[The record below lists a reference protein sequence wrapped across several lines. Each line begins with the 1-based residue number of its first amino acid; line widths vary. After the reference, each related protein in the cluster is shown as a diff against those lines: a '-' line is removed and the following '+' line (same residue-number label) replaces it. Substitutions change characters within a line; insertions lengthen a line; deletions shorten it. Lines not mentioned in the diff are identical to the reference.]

1 MPPPHPNS
9 YTLPPTQHI
18 PSSPLPLLHYAS
30 ALPSPVTKPTARA
43 FLEANSWLQGG
54 VFKHYPTPHF
64 HSNTHECY
72 AVVAG
77 ESTFLL
83 GKGPIDEDVDVE
95 EDREGE
101 REGQSEKKGNWP
113 GVTISVKTGDVV
125 VNPAGVAHSCLE
137 SSPDFEYIGV
147 YPEGSP
153 HWDNNWCKAGA
164 EETAQKAAT
173 ARAVPIPATDP
184 VFGLDGPLVRLWRE
198 AAGLAEST
206 DSSADAGVVPPVD
219 MPGSL
224 TQSLRGLVQ
233 AGSA

>member
-1 MPPPHPNS
+1 MRALYNTVICNTLTGSIHVVAILIFSYFSYNIYNTKISPNTITTSMPPPHPNS

-147 YPEGSP
+147 YPEVRHP
-153 HWDNNWCKAGA
+153 TTH
-164 EETAQKAAT
+164 
-173 ARAVPIPATDP
+173 
-184 VFGLDGPLVRLWRE
+184 LVLQTPN
-198 AAGLAEST
+198 A
-206 DSSADAGVVPPVD
+206 
-219 MPGSL
+219 
-224 TQSLRGLVQ
+224 
-233 AGSA
+233 